1 MDKDQKIAEL
11 LKINAELQKQVE
23 QQAEIIKLLQN
34 RIFGKKNGKNR

>member
-34 RIFGKKNGKNR
+34 RIFGKKNGKIR